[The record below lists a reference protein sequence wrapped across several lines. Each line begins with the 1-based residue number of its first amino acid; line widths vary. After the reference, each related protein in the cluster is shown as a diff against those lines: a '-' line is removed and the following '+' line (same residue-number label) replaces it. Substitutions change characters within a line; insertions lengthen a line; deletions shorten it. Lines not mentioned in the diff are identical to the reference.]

1 MWIQAG
7 LASIVV
13 AAKIYT
19 VYIHVKAVWPGA
31 GDIHPVALPSARL
44 TRSILASLHFALPK
58 AHHTTPSPITKQPS
72 PSQNTPSTAQSPNK
86 PNRRSTS
93 TASPWLTCHPN
104 LTRGPKHLVHSQREY
119 LPSPT
124 RDPIRTWK
132 GSPQPRVPPR
142 KKSKPDRRR
151 KTQNCDRCD
160 SAICKC
166 RRGPGDQSWGSEEEG
181 RGGGETCVGSL
192 EWVGR

>member
-1 MWIQAG
+1 MDPGWVGFRCCGGENIHSLHTREGG
-7 LASIVV
+7 LARGWGYSPCRSSIRQT
-13 AAKIYT
+13 YSQ
-19 VYIHVKAVWPGA
+19 
-31 GDIHPVALPSARL
+31 HPRVSPFRSTKSAPHNPITHHQTTLP
-44 TRSILASLHFALPK
+44 LPK
-58 AHHTTPSPITKQPS
+58 HP
-72 PSQNTPSTAQSPNK
+72 PSTAQSPNK

-93 TASPWLTCHPN
+93 TASPRLTCHPN

-132 GSPQPRVPPR
+132 GTPQPRIPPR